1 MIDLSYIQNPNSNT
15 QIFQNGGTWQTWVK
29 PKNAKLVYFTVAGSG
44 GGGGGGYLAPTGIK
58 TGGAGGGSCAV
69 TKLTIQAILV
79 PDILYIYVGKG
90 GIGGIGGITG
100 VAARGGS
107 GENSVV
113 CLKPDFTFDANIFTT
128 SGTSPAT
135 GGNFGSI
142 VNSAVGISEITT
154 LVSIQAK
161 ALFTNL
167 GNYTVVTG
175 VNGTSGAAGIGT
187 NITVISNF
195 VQSATGGG
203 GTNSGGFAAGNEI
216 IPTTPSSLINTNGS
230 NGIVMYKPLFLRG
243 GTGAGGGT
251 NGGRGGN
258 GAPGT
263 GGGGGGAGT
272 VSAGSGGNGGDGF
285 VIITTNF

>member
-29 PKNAKLVYFTVAGSG
+29 PKNAKIVYFTVAGSG
-44 GGGGGGYLAPTGIK
+44 GGGGGGFLAPTGIK

-69 TKLTIQAILV
+69 TKLAIQAILV
-79 PDILYIYVGKG
+79 PDILYIYAAKG
-90 GIGGIGGITG
+90 GQGGLGG
-100 VAARGGS
+100 VAGASTRGAS
-107 GENSVV
+107 GENSVI
-113 CLKPDFTFDANIFTT
+113 CLQPDFTFNANIFTT

-135 GGNFGSI
+135 GGQTGSL
-142 VNSAVGISEITT
+142 VNSAGGIAEATT

-167 GNYTVVTG
+167 GNYTISTG
-175 VNGTSGAAGIGT
+175 VSGTSGGAAGGISS
-187 NITVISNF
+187 TVLNF
-195 VQSATGGG
+195 VQAATGGG
-203 GTNSGGFAAGNEI
+203 GTAGGGIGNGTEI
-216 IPTTPSSLINTNGS
+216 IPTTPSSLANTNGS
-230 NGIVMYKPLFLRG
+230 NGITMYKPLFLRG

-251 NGGRGGN
+251 NGGKGGN

-272 VSAGSGGNGGDGF
+272 VSAGNGGNGGDGF